1 MDNSVYIGSMDT
13 KRLWKDVL
21 GNIKISISAANYQT
35 WFSQTFITSIK
46 EVGEGRQIIEIGCSS
61 AFIADGIEKRY
72 VGLLQDTLN
81 QITGLKNDIIF
92 VVKQNPQIQEKLD
105 QPLFTLEK
113 KGGEEIVTSALKKGR
128 IRQGFTFDN
137 FAVSGTN
144 QMAHAAAEAVAR
156 NPGNAY
162 NPLFLYGGVGVGK
175 THLMLAVAQRVLEKD
190 PDVSVLYCMGEEF
203 TTEIVDAIRNK
214 TTILFKNRYRRLKLL
229 MVDDIQFIAG
239 KTAVQEEFFHT
250 FNTLQREGG
259 QVILTSDRPPSEIE
273 RLEERLKSRFEAGLT
288 IDISPPDF
296 ELRAAITLI
305 KAKERGI
312 ELEMDVAQTIAVNID
327 SPRRIEG
334 FLTRLFTEAKL
345 GEKTIDI
352 DLVTKLLG
360 ITNGEARAF
369 KKPLSAQQVIN
380 AVSDYYSLGKRSLL
394 GASRTQTIALPRQI
408 LMYILRIDLGLP
420 LQEVGRLVGG
430 RDHTTVMHAVE
441 KISKNL
447 GQNSGLQEDILGIK
461 KGISP

>member
-1 MDNSVYIGSMDT
+1 
-13 KRLWKDVL
+13 
-21 GNIKISISAANYQT
+21 
-35 WFSQTFITSIK
+35 
-46 EVGEGRQIIEIGCSS
+46 
-61 AFIADGIEKRY
+61 
-72 VGLLQDTLN
+72 
-81 QITGLKNDIIF
+81 
-92 VVKQNPQIQEKLD
+92 
-105 QPLFTLEK
+105 
-113 KGGEEIVTSALKKGR
+113 
-128 IRQGFTFDN
+128 
-137 FAVSGTN
+137 
-144 QMAHAAAEAVAR
+144 
-156 NPGNAY
+156 
-162 NPLFLYGGVGVGK
+162 
-175 THLMLAVAQRVLEKD
+175 
-190 PDVSVLYCMGEEF
+190 MGEEF

-430 RDHTTVMHAVE
+430 RNRGDRICPPQRCA
-441 KISKNL
+441 
-447 GQNSGLQEDILGIK
+447 GR
-461 KGISP
+461 